1 MFVLEN
7 DCLDELVEIIR
18 LEYVR
23 EESLNFFQTL
33 CTVIPDE
40 HEMCRIK
47 ENAIPAFIM
56 LVVDNVLKFI
66 STDNVNSFVNGI
78 SNGTLGMMM
87 DVSYSHVRELVGDYA
102 DVLEQ
107 QGYQDYVRKQLGL
120 YIQDIYQRNAQE
132 LNLTLLAIME
142 KLYPKFHYLGRR
154 VIRSGLIH
162 NKVPVVFVAEG
173 GN

>member
-7 DCLDELVEIIR
+7 DCLDELAKIIR

-23 EESLNFFQTL
+23 EESLTFFQTL
-33 CTVIPDE
+33 CSVIPDE
-40 HEMCRIK
+40 QEMCRVR
-47 ENAIPAFIM
+47 ENAIPVFIT
-56 LVVDNVLKFI
+56 LVMDNVLKFI
-66 STDNVNSFVNGI
+66 STNNVNSFVNGV

-87 DVSYSHVRELVGDYA
+87 DVGYSHVRELVGDYT
-102 DVLEQ
+102 DVLEK
-107 QGYQDYVRKQLGL
+107 QGYQDYVRKQLNL

-132 LNLTLLAIME
+132 LNLTLLALME

-162 NKVPVVFVAEG
+162 NKVPVVFVAEEG
-173 GN
+173 I